1 MLLSQGIQE
10 WVPIKDIYS
19 FNRHLLNTHYKPF
32 IDNIYILNIYYIL
45 GTGDTVVSQIDKKI
59 FALTGLNSGKND
71 RL

>member
-1 MLLSQGIQE
+1 M
-10 WVPIKDIYS
+10 
-19 FNRHLLNTHYKPF
+19 NTYYKPF

-45 GTGDTVVSQIDKKI
+45 GTGDTIVSQIDKKI